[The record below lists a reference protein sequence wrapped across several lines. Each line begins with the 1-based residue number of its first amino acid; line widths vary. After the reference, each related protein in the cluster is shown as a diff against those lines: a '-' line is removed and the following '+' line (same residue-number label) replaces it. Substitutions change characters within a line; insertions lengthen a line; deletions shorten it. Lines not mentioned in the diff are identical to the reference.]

1 MYLLLRRRRRRF
13 QTMTT
18 SPKRRCIGLRV
29 WVELRVFRCLCQW
42 SVLNELKGSG
52 KSTFF
57 CCCDYKTKQPL
68 PNWRCLCERLEKF
81 KNLDSNPRRIDW
93 RELVHEHSSYRS
105 LWAHVKAIPWS
116 THSAVDQQAPQI
128 TAFSTCC
135 TMYFLPGLGCRSVAR
150 MHHRHYLLT
159 DWLFIN
165 KETRFSRIVYF
176 CVNCSEH
183 TRNKDVR

>member
-1 MYLLLRRRRRRF
+1 MESRLFFFVVATAKQSSHF
-13 QTMTT
+13 Q
-18 SPKRRCIGLRV
+18 IGV
-29 WVELRVFRCLCQW
+29 ACV
-42 SVLNELKGSG
+42 S
-52 KSTFF
+52 
-57 CCCDYKTKQPL
+57 
-68 PNWRCLCERLEKF
+68 
-81 KNLDSNPRRIDW
+81 DW
-93 RELVHEHSSYRS
+93 RNLKTLIRTRDVSIGENLPHLHEHSSYRS
-105 LWAHVKAIPWS
+105 LWAHVKAIPRS